1 MNYLGDYTEDFATL
15 NMKFTTKN
23 VSDVPTT
30 LAGSPVISVY
40 KANDLTQSVAGVTL
54 VADFDG
60 VTGLNNVLIDL
71 SADAFYAIG
80 DDYHIVITTGTV
92 NSVDYA
98 GTVVGEFSIENR
110 FDEVDVTKISGDA
123 TAADNL
129 ELQYDT
135 TGLTGDTFP
144 STQAQVGAL
153 PTSGSGSLN
162 IEISADNASSPI
174 KGVSKVGTET
184 GTFANTEA
192 DDGVYHVITHAANV
206 IDWIY
211 QASVTGSRTAA
222 NVTFKGS

>member
-54 VADFDG
+54 TADFDG

-71 SADAFYAIG
+71 SADAFYAVAT
-80 DDYHIVITTGTV
+80 DYHIVITTGTV

-110 FDEVDVTKISGDA
+110 FDEVDVTKVSGDA

-153 PTSGSGSLN
+153 PTSGTAVHPNQLEGKWTRTP
-162 IEISADNASSPI
+162 ADIAVRLSHPTMYSWTSSRRP
-174 KGVSKVGTET
+174 STQ
-184 GTFANTEA
+184 
-192 DDGVYHVITHAANV
+192 THGKRWAAHQLV
-206 IDWIY
+206 AW
-211 QASVTGSRTAA
+211 S
-222 NVTFKGS
+222 